1 MIPLNGTL
9 EKFNTVSLQQVG
21 SDNLLTRFDTKF
33 SFHSDLLEP
42 LLKKLSENYEMLS
55 VNNTIAQTYSNIYF
69 DNRNLEC
76 YFFHHNNRL
85 ERWKFRYRIYES
97 SNKIF
102 FELKRKSHREQT
114 QKERVLCMEASP
126 AISGAAR
133 ELVEAA
139 SHFNAADLVPCLYVN
154 YKRLT
159 LVSQDRTE
167 RMTIDCDLK
176 ISHENKAINF
186 DHLVIAELKRP
197 LNQFRSSGFE
207 AMRSLGIRSG
217 AISKYCLGII
227 HTRPGIKYNAF
238 KRRITRINRII
249 QNGK

>member
-1 MIPLNGTL
+1 MVSLNGTL
-9 EKFNTVSLQQVG
+9 EQFKTVSLQQVG
-21 SDNLLTRFDTKF
+21 SDNLLTRFDTKY
-33 SFHSDLLEP
+33 SFHSSLLEP
-42 LLKKLSENYEMLS
+42 LLKKLSATYEMLS
-55 VNNTIAQTYSNIYF
+55 VNGVTAQSYSNIYF

-114 QKERVLCMEASP
+114 EKERVLCAEAAP
-126 AISGAAR
+126 VISGAAR
-133 ELVEAA
+133 ELVESA
-139 SHFNAADLVPCLYVN
+139 SPFSAADLAPCLYVN

-159 LVSQDRTE
+159 LISEDKKE
-167 RMTIDCDLK
+167 RMTIDYDLK
-176 ISHENKAINF
+176 ISHGDRIINF

-197 LNQFRSSGFE
+197 LNHFRSEGFE
-207 AMRSLGIRSG
+207 ALRSFGIRSG

-227 HTRPGIKYNAF
+227 HTRPGIKHNAF
-238 KRRITRINRII
+238 KRRITHINRII